1 VTSLRHEFRQGS
13 LDIRQASKDALCV
26 LHILPQLTPDV
37 LVVKLSLEP
46 VQEAN
51 SEFRLQ

>member
-1 VTSLRHEFRQGS
+1 MTSLRYEFRQDS

-26 LHILPQLTPDV
+26 LHILPQLTPDA
-37 LVVKLSLEP
+37 LVVKLSFEL

>member
-1 VTSLRHEFRQGS
+1 MTSLRHEFRQGS

-26 LHILPQLTPDV
+26 LRILPQLTPDV
-37 LVVKLSLEP
+37 LVAKLSFEI

>member
-1 VTSLRHEFRQGS
+1 VTSLRYGFRQGS

-26 LHILPQLTPDV
+26 LRILPQLTPDV
-37 LVVKLSLEP
+37 LVVKLSLEL

-51 SEFRLQ
+51 SEFRL

>member
-1 VTSLRHEFRQGS
+1 MTSLRYGFRQGS

-26 LHILPQLTPDV
+26 LRILPQLTPDV